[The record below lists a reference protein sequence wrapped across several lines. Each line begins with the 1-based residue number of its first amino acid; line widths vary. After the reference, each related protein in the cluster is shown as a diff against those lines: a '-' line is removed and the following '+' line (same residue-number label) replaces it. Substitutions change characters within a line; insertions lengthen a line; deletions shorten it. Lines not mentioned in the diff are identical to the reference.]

1 MTQATPHSPAP
12 LPPPA
17 PPPPPGTSAPV
28 VRAFAGIGIVVLGV
42 WGLYHAGSVIVP
54 VVQAVVVWMVLNAFA
69 NWLRRLPR
77 IGRRL
82 PGWGALSIASLAAL
96 VACAIMVRIALSS
109 VAQVTAEAYAFQT
122 LLTPLLERLALRFGV
137 EDAAGLQ
144 GLFSGVRLDAVARM
158 VVSATTTTIS
168 QFSIVVVY
176 VGFML
181 VDQQFLPAKLAF
193 LFPDPAR
200 RAEAQ
205 ALIRRLALAIYGYL
219 QVMTFA
225 SVLTS
230 AVIYLIL
237 RLVGMETAGFWATA
251 IFFLNFIPT
260 IGSILGTVLPVAFVL
275 VEVQSFGAVLVA
287 LVGVG
292 MTQFVVG
299 NILVPRLFG
308 DRLNVSLFVV
318 LLSIFSF
325 GALWGLTGM
334 FVAMPVTAMLIIAF
348 GHFEAT
354 RPIAILLSRNGDVS
368 EPGPPPDKP

>member
-1 MTQATPHSPAP
+1 MTGTAPPHSPAP
-12 LPPPA
+12 PPS
-17 PPPPPGTSAPV
+17 GSSAPV
-28 VRAFAGIGIVVLGV
+28 VRLFAGVGIVVLGV
-42 WGLYHAGSVIVP
+42 AALYHAGPVIVP

-69 NWLRRLPR
+69 NWLRRLPG
-77 IGRRL
+77 IGPSL
-82 PGWGALSIASLAAL
+82 PGWGALLIASLVTL
-96 VACAIMVRIALSS
+96 VACAIVARIALSS
-109 VAQVTAEAYAFQT
+109 VAQVTAEAQAFHD
-122 LLTPLLERLALRFGV
+122 LLTTWVERLALRFGI
-137 EDAAGLQ
+137 EDAAGVQ
-144 GLFSGVRLDAVARM
+144 DLFSGVRLDVVARM
-158 VVSATTTTIS
+158 VVSATTSTIG
-168 QFSIVVVY
+168 QFSIVMVY

-181 VDQQFLPAKLAF
+181 VDQQFLGAKMAF
-193 LFPDPAR
+193 LFPDPTR
-200 RAEAQ
+200 RAKVDQ
-205 ALIRRLALAIYGYL
+205 LVRRLALAIYGYL

-237 RLVGMETAGFWATA
+237 RLVGLESAGFWATA

-275 VEVQSFGAVLVA
+275 IEVQSFGAVIAA

-292 MTQFVVG
+292 ATQFVVG

-308 DRLNVSLFVV
+308 NRLNVSLFVV

-354 RPIAILLSRNGDVS
+354 RPIAIILSRNGDVS
-368 EPGPPPDKP
+368 DPSPSPDELLK